1 MKFLKEDGTIEEGI
15 QLSDAEVE
23 RLERLEA
30 VLHASACGGRYQA
43 LYERGLR
50 ECRKIATQVVAN
62 GMTLE
67 AALEDRYLPKPEEEH
82 PSPMPTGVEA

>member
-15 QLSDAEVE
+15 QLSNAEVE

-30 VLHASACGGRYQA
+30 VLHASVCGGSYHA
-43 LYERGLR
+43 SYERGLR
-50 ECRKIATQVVAN
+50 KCRKIATQVVTN
-62 GMTLE
+62 DMTLE
-67 AALEDRYLPKPEEEH
+67 AALEGIYLPKPEEEH